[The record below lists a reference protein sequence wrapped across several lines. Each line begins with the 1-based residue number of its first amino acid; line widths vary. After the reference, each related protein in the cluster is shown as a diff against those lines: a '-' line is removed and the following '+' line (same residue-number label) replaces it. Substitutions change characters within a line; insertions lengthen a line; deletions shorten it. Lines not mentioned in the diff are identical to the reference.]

1 MHEPNVRVEK
11 LDNDGI
17 DGGLASIAVNT
28 AFVITVT
35 STGVVV
41 VIGAVLG
48 VVLNRF
54 GPEIF
59 FKIIDCK
66 RGPIFHCIVSPVF
79 PETFKGEDSFLERI

>member
-17 DGGLASIAVNT
+17 DGGLASTAVNT

-41 VIGAVLG
+41 MIGAVLG
-48 VVLNRF
+48 VVLIRF
-54 GPEIF
+54 DPEIF
-59 FKIIDCK
+59 FKIMNCK
-66 RGPIFHCIVSPVF
+66 RGPIFHCIVSPAF
-79 PETFKGEDSFLERI
+79 P